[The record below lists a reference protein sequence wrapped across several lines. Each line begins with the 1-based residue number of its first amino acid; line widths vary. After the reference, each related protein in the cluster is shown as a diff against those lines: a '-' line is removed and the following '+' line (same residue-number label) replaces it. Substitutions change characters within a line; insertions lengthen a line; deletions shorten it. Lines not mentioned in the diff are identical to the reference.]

1 MNKSNPEKLSS
12 RKKARKTADYVF
24 TYALLILIAIVC
36 AGPFLWLLLSS
47 LRSGANIYNLHF
59 KLSDF
64 SLSNYTG
71 VMEFM
76 DLPKYLWNTVVITF
90 GGIFLDV
97 VLSSLCAYPLA
108 TMEFKGKNVIFGI
121 LIGTMIIPA
130 AAGMIINY
138 LIIANMHLLNTMLG
152 VILPSSVKAFSI
164 ILLRQAYLGIPKEL
178 IEAARIDGAGELRIW
193 KEVMI
198 PGIRP
203 SVSTIVI
210 FDFIANWN
218 AFLWPIIVLTDPDKY
233 PLATAL
239 QYLNGS
245 FSYKFGYVAAGTII
259 SIIPV
264 LLVFIIF
271 QKNYIEA
278 VSGAVKG

>member
-1 MNKSNPEKLSS
+1 MNNPYS
-12 RKKARKTADYVF
+12 KKRNKTIVSYVF
-24 TYALLILIAIVC
+24 TYLLLILVAILC
-36 AGPFLWLLLSS
+36 AGPFVWLLLSS
-47 LRSGANIYNLHF
+47 LRTGANIYNLHF
-59 KLSDF
+59 QLSDF
-64 SLSNYTG
+64 SLANYTG

-76 DLPKYLWNTVVITF
+76 DLPKYLSNTVVITF

-108 TMEFKGKNVIFGI
+108 TMDFKGKNVIFTI

-164 ILLRQAYLGIPKEL
+164 ILMRQAYLGIPKEL

-193 KEVMI
+193 KEVML

-203 SVSTIVI
+203 SVSTIII

-218 AFLWPIIVLTDPDKY
+218 AFLWPIIVLQDPEKY

-264 LLVFIIF
+264 LMVFILF

>member
-1 MNKSNPEKLSS
+1 MNNPYSKK
-12 RKKARKTADYVF
+12 RKKTIISYVF
-24 TYALLILIAIVC
+24 TYLLLILVAILC
-36 AGPFLWLLLSS
+36 AGPFVWLLLSS
-47 LRSGANIYNLHF
+47 LRTGANIYNLHF
-59 KLSDF
+59 QLSDF
-64 SLSNYTG
+64 SLANYTG

-76 DLPKYLWNTVVITF
+76 DLSKYLSNTVIITF
-90 GGIFLDV
+90 GGILLDV

-108 TMEFKGKNVIFGI
+108 TMDFKGKNVIFTI

-138 LIIANMHLLNTMLG
+138 LIIANMHLLNTMIG

-164 ILLRQAYLGIPKEL
+164 ILMRQAYLGIPKEL

-193 KEVMI
+193 KEVML

-203 SVSTIVI
+203 SVSTIII

-218 AFLWPIIVLTDPDKY
+218 AFLWPIIVLQDPEKY

-264 LLVFIIF
+264 LLVFVLF